1 MELTYKDIISDLN
14 KKIYHPVYLLAGE
27 ESYFIDKITEIIE
40 DTVLS
45 PAEKEFNQAVLY
57 GREVDVPAVT
67 DYAKRYPM
75 MSNYQVVIIREAQDM
90 NGIDQLAS
98 YIEKPLTSTIL
109 VLCFKNKTPDKRR
122 SLYKSVLKNG
132 VYFDSK
138 RISLN
143 KTPDWIREYLGG
155 MGYKINDKATH
166 LITEFVGNDISK
178 ITNEISKLTINL
190 PPGSEVN
197 ECHVEINIGISKDY
211 NMFELTNAI
220 AVKDIFKA
228 NQIVFHFAENKKED
242 PIFPALPLLFEFFAK
257 VLIYQENV
265 AKTNPKDMP
274 SLLGV
279 NPYFL
284 EQYKKASQLYNREK
298 LLRILGYLREYD
310 LKSKGVDNVSASG
323 GELLKELTFKI
334 LH

>member
-1 MELTYKDIISDLN
+1 MELTYKEIISDLN
-14 KKIYHPVYLLAGE
+14 KKIFHPVYLLAGE
-27 ESYFIDKITEIIE
+27 EAFFIDKITDIIE
-40 DTVLS
+40 ETVLS

-57 GREVDVPAVT
+57 GREVDVPMVV

-75 MSNYQVVIIREAQDM
+75 MSNYQVVIIKEAQDLQ
-90 NGIDQLAS
+90 GIEQLAA

-109 VLCFKNKTPDKRR
+109 VLCYKNKTPDKRKA
-122 SLYKSVLKNG
+122 LYKSVLKNG
-132 VYFDSK
+132 IYFDSK
-138 RISLN
+138 RITLN
-143 KTPDWIREYLGG
+143 KTPDWIKEYLAG

-190 PPGSEVN
+190 PSGTEVN

-220 AVKDIFKA
+220 AARDIYKA
-228 NQIVFHFAENKKED
+228 NTIVFHFAENKKED
-242 PIFPALPLLFEFFAK
+242 PIFAALPLLFEFFAK

-265 AKTNPKDMP
+265 TKTNPKDMP

-279 NPYFL
+279 NPFFL
-284 EQYKKASQLYNREK
+284 EQYRKASQIYNREK